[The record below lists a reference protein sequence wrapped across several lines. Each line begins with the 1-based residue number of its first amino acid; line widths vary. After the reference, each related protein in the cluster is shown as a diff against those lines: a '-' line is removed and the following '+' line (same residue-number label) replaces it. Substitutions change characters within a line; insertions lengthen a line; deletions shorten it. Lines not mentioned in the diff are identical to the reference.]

1 MKNFTSL
8 RSQFYG
14 DQTRW
19 FVATVVDGSAPYGFE
34 GRIRIRIH
42 GVHSR
47 NVNDVGQTDLPW
59 AQMLIPTT
67 EGGTSGIGRI
77 PRILP
82 GALVFGIFIDG
93 KDSQIP
99 LVLGSLPKND
109 TPTTVQAGL
118 LGETGVIGQLYS
130 YPLSLYNYGNI
141 SPPTDVDDNLSIS
154 SKIDRSVSFF
164 IDNGYTA
171 IQACGIVGALQ
182 SVSGLSSSGEEGRKG
197 QGIGDWGS
205 RENRL
210 TNLVQFASQ
219 FEPAKDWTDFDVQL
233 AFVLY
238 ELRTFQTVANA
249 RILSTDKIDTG
260 RGSAAITLR
269 FYLKRSSSSLN
280 AAISNAKSAFE
291 QVNN

>member
-1 MKNFTSL
+1 MNNFTSL
-8 RSQFYG
+8 KSSFYG

-19 FVATVVDGSAPYGFE
+19 FVATVVDGSPPVGFE
-34 GRIRIRIH
+34 GRIRIRVH

-59 AQMLIPTT
+59 AQMVIPST

-99 LVLGSLPKND
+99 IVIGSLPKND

-118 LGETGVIGQLYS
+118 LGETGVISQLYS
-130 YPLSLYNYGNI
+130 YALSEYNFGNVV
-141 SPPTDVDDNLSIS
+141 PPVDVENNSTLSA
-154 SKIDRSVSFF
+154 KVDRSVSFF
-164 IDNGYTA
+164 IDNGYSA
-171 IQACGIVGALQ
+171 IQSCGIVGALQ
-182 SVSGLSSSGEEGRKG
+182 SVTDLNSESG

-233 AFVLY
+233 AYILY
-238 ELRTFQTVANA
+238 ELRGSQNVANA
-249 RILSTDKIDTG
+249 RILATDKIDTG

-269 FYLKRSSSSLN
+269 YYLKKSSSTLN
-280 AAISNAKSAFE
+280 KAISNAQNAFE
-291 QVNN
+291 QANN